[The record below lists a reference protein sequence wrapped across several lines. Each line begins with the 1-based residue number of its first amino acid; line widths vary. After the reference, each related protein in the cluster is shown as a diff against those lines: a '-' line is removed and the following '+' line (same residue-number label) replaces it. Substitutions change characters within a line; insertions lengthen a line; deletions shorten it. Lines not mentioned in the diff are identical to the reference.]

1 MGTTIEQK
9 GALLQENPNKI
20 RQEHGDKIRQEICKI
35 LSNRLIAQS
44 TWEMKLACD
53 TGVFRAPG
61 QFVNIK
67 VEDCYLR
74 RPISVCDAQDG
85 ILTLIYKV
93 VGKGTGIMEEMK
105 SGDSLDLLYPLGNG
119 FDTSC
124 CKTGETIVLVGGGV
138 GLPPLY
144 GLAKQLIA
152 EGFLPEILMGFGSRD
167 EIFYRE
173 EFETLGSSVRIATMD
188 GSAGIRGTVF
198 AAAEGRSWDRLFACG
213 PEAMLHGVR
222 DLAPDGQFSFE
233 SRMGCGF
240 GVCMGCSCRTKYGD
254 KRICVDGPVLTKEEI
269 IW

>member
-1 MGTTIEQK
+1 MGTISNQK
-9 GALLQENPNKI
+9 QSIRQNVGGALCQESC
-20 RQEHGDKIRQEICKI
+20 GI
-35 LSNRLIAQS
+35 LSNRPIAKN

-74 RPISVCDAQDG
+74 RPISVCDAEDG

-93 VGKGTGIMEEMK
+93 VGKGTGIMGEMK

-124 CKTGETIVLVGGGV
+124 CQAGERVVLVGGGV

-240 GVCMGCSCRTKYGD
+240 GVCMGCSCHTKYGD
-254 KRICVDGPVLTKEEI
+254 KRICVDGPVLCKEEI

>member
-1 MGTTIEQK
+1 MGTITGYEK
-9 GALLQENPNKI
+9 ALRQENCSILAN
-20 RQEHGDKIRQEICKI
+20 RQ
-35 LSNRLIAQS
+35 IARG
-44 TWEMKLACD
+44 TWEMKLNCD
-53 TGVFRAPG
+53 TTVFDAPG

-67 VEDCYLR
+67 VEGFFLR
-74 RPISVCDAQDG
+74 RPISVCDATDG
-85 ILTLIYKV
+85 VLTLIYKV
-93 VGKGTGIMEEMK
+93 VGKGTGAMAGIKPGEE
-105 SGDSLDLLYPLGNG
+105 LNLLYPLGNG
-119 FDTSC
+119 FDTTSC
-124 CKTGETIVLVGGGV
+124 KKEETIVLVGGGV
-138 GLPPLY
+138 GVPPLY
-144 GLAKQLIA
+144 GLAKKLIK
-152 EGFLPEILMGFGSRD
+152 EGITPELLMGFGAGD
-167 EIFYRE
+167 EIFYLE
-173 EFETLGSSVRIATMD
+173 EFEQLGMKIAVATMD